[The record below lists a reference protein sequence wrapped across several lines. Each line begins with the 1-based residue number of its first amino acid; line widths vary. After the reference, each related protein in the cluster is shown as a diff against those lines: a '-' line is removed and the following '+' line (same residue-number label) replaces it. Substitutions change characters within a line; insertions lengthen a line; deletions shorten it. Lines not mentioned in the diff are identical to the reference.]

1 MEALDASIAPMLE
14 RDGGDF
20 SQRWGYLSRAGM
32 NDKSQVR
39 MGGLLGQLGQ
49 SGMPLHGA
57 WGEV

>member
-1 MEALDASIAPMLE
+1 MLE